1 MKHDK
6 PNGPDTDANS
16 VGDTSRAPAPR
27 GAVQRQ
33 ISLMARLIGK
43 AGQVSR
49 HILTSPAIRSHV
61 ISIIQSEGLPGIF
74 RRLRRMRSNLARNE
88 RNATMLQVKPL
99 SYEVWSQRFDTPN
112 TDELT
117 ALITTASRTMIDVI
131 VHVASGQQ
139 RDLQTTLEALHNA
152 VRKPS
157 TIKLAFTTDVS
168 ADNRALWQAM
178 IDKDQNNLVHPA
190 NTEIHS
196 TQGTLPHCTVLIPAG
211 YTVPPHAFA
220 LLATEFARK
229 PDSAFLYGDE
239 ARSEN
244 GKLQHWFKPDFSPL
258 MARSGRL
265 LTGIVAFNRRN
276 VSASAFI
283 DALTSADDTAL
294 KIVEWATQQPRTT
307 IGHLPHVLSTTAQP
321 LPPKQDVTPP
331 LVDHPI
337 VSIIIPTRNFWSV
350 LKPCLDSLKT
360 THWPVECLDI
370 IVVDNGSDDPETLSG
385 LHERVSAG
393 EIRVIRHD
401 YAFNWSEL
409 NNVGAMHA
417 KGSVLVFLNND
428 IEVIEPDWLK
438 KLVAFATLPQAG
450 AVGCKLLYP
459 DRTIQHGGVVIGI
472 QGVAGHAHLFITAG
486 EEGYNGLANINREI
500 SAVTG
505 ACIAVEKRKF
515 DAVGGFDES
524 FRIAFNDIAF
534 CVTLAQAGLDNIYVA
549 DALLLHHESKSRGYD
564 TTPEKIERNRLETIA
579 FWNKFQSLI
588 RDDRY
593 YSPNLSY
600 RDTYK
605 LSDFPRR
612 KPHWAGLTPQR
623 SRVLMLSITHAKGH
637 GVPVVL
643 AMQAE
648 ALLKAGFEVI
658 VAGPQSGN
666 DFPYDGCRF
675 LEVHDPEA
683 AALAALL
690 YRVDCVVAHTPPF
703 FSTVRWL
710 GSDFPFMAYDY
721 GEPPPAWFDDAVIR
735 HEVAREKETS
745 FAMADCVYA
754 ISQAIRDESVAA
766 YTGIIPLGNSHLG
779 IWQDGHVATRQA
791 VRERLG
797 WQDRFVILNVCRFH
811 RAERRYKGVDRYAD
825 TMRAFKA
832 TYPDLAA
839 RCVFVLCGK
848 GAPRDV
854 KDMQQEGLAIF
865 PNVTDETMAEL
876 YMAADAYL
884 NFSQWEGYNLGIA
897 QALAMGLPTFASD
910 IPAHRAFGIEVSN
923 DPAVAGNWLNAT
935 VQSTAQGAAIRQPT
949 LWIWDTPLT
958 QFVDCVRDMIARERQ
973 QH

>member
-6 PNGPDTDANS
+6 PNGPDTDAND
-16 VGDTSRAPAPR
+16 VGDPSRAPAPR

-33 ISLMARLIGK
+33 LSLVARLIGK

-61 ISIIQSEGLPGIF
+61 ISIIQSEGLPGIV
-74 RRLRRMRSNLARNE
+74 RRLRRMRSNLARSE
-88 RNATMLQVKPL
+88 RNAAMLQVKPL
-99 SYEVWSQRFDTPN
+99 SYEVWSQRFDAPN
-112 TDELT
+112 ADELA
-117 ALITTASRTMIDVI
+117 ALLAAASTTTIDVI
-131 VHVASGQQ
+131 VFVTSGHDQG
-139 RDLQTTLEALHNA
+139 LQTTLESLRNA
-152 VRKPS
+152 ARKPN
-157 TIKLAFTTDVS
+157 TIKLVFAKSIS
-168 ADNRALWQAM
+168 ANDRAMLQTM
-178 IDKDQNNLVHPA
+178 IDGDQANLVQPLH
-190 NTEIHS
+190 TETNR
-196 TQGTLPHCTVLIPAG
+196 TQDASARCTILIPAG
-211 YTVPPHAFA
+211 YALRPHALA
-220 LLATEFARK
+220 LMAAEFARK
-229 PDSAFLYGDE
+229 PDIACLYGDE
-239 ARSEN
+239 ERSEN

-265 LTGIVAFNRRN
+265 LTGPVAFNTRKAN
-276 VSASAFI
+276 ASAFI
-283 DALTSADDTAL
+283 DGLASADDAAAA
-294 KIVEWATQQPRTT
+294 IVDWATQQQRMA
-307 IGHLPHVLSTTAQP
+307 IGHLPHVLSTTTLP

-331 LVDHPI
+331 LANHPI
-337 VSIIIPTRNFWSV
+337 VSVIIPTRNFWSV
-350 LKPCLDSLKT
+350 LKPCLDSLKKT
-360 THWPVECLDI
+360 NWPTECLDI
-370 IVVDNGSDDPETLSG
+370 IIVDNGSDDPETLAG
-385 LHERVSAG
+385 LHERMQAG
-393 EIRVIRHD
+393 EISVVRHD
-401 YAFNWSEL
+401 QPFNWSEL
-409 NNVGAMHA
+409 NNVGATHA

-428 IEVIEPDWLK
+428 IEVIEPDWLQN
-438 KLVAFATLPQAG
+438 LVAFASLPQAG

-472 QGVAGHAHLFITAG
+472 QGVAGHAHLFIGADD
-486 EEGYNGLANINREI
+486 EGYNGLATINREI

-515 DAVGGFDES
+515 DAIGGFDES

-534 CVTLAQAGLDNIYVA
+534 CVTLAQSGLDNIYVA
-549 DALLLHHESKSRGYD
+549 DAVLLHHESKSRGYD

-579 FWNKFQSLI
+579 FWHKFQALI

-600 RDTYK
+600 RETYR

-612 KPHWAGLTPQR
+612 KPHWAMSTPQR
-623 SRVLMLSITHAKGH
+623 PRVLMLSITHAKGH

-648 ALLKAGFEVI
+648 ALVKAGFDVI

-666 DFPYDGCRF
+666 DFPYEGCRF

-721 GEPPPAWFDDAVIR
+721 GEPPADWFDDAVIR

-973 QH
+973 HH